1 MAITFGLIRVAGGQ
15 IMYAIIRTGGKQY
28 KVQAGDVVQVDKLDQ
43 KLGAE
48 FEINDILMVGGESTH
63 VGQPLVKGAKVTVVV
78 TKQAKDKKKIV
89 FKKKRRQGY
98 RKFATHRQEFT
109 ELFVKA
115 ITSPDGKVE
124 KTEITPNVVDVDGK
138 RAEAKDAR
146 IAARVER
153 AANKSKSK
161 GEEVVTKA
169 VKKVA
174 KKKVAK
180 KAVKKTVKKVTKKV
194 AVKKAV
200 KKTSKKA

>member
-1 MAITFGLIRVAGGQ
+1 
-15 IMYAIIRTGGKQY
+15 MYAIIRTGGKQY
-28 KVQAGDVVQVDKLDQ
+28 KVQAGDVVQVDKLEQ

-48 FEINDILMVGGESTH
+48 FDLNEILMVGGESTH

-115 ITSPDGKVE
+115 ITSPDGKVT
-124 KTEITPNVVDVDGK
+124 KTDATPNVLDVDAK

-146 IAARVER
+146 IVARKER
-153 AANKSKSK
+153 AANKTK
-161 GEEVVTKA
+161 GEEVVKKA

-180 KAVKKTVKKVTKKV
+180 KAVKKT
-194 AVKKAV
+194 AKKATKTGAKKKAA